1 MMFCKNSGHRFP
13 KSPLKQSF
21 KLIER
26 QLVCRNKFLQKYMRF
41 PAFAL
46 VEHFSYCP
54 FGILKFTVACLAFFY
69 ALDVGTQ
76 LIRRLYQPPQL
87 RVAFLLENSGE
98 NSSLKSSGSIFKS
111 LWQASFST
119 IPKTERISLL

>member
-1 MMFCKNSGHRFP
+1 
-13 KSPLKQSF
+13 
-21 KLIER
+21 
-26 QLVCRNKFLQKYMRF
+26 MRF

-46 VEHFSYCP
+46 VERFSYCP
-54 FGILKFTVACLAFFY
+54 FGILKFTVTCLAFFY

-87 RVAFLLENSGE
+87 SVAFLLE